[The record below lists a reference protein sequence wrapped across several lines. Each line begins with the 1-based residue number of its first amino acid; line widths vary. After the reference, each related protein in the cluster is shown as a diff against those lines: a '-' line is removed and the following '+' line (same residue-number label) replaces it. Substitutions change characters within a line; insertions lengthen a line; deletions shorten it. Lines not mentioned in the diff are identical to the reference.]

1 MKDMT
6 VETLN
11 FIILCMGLLFVMAG
25 ILLIVGKLAGETS
38 GVHCVRRAHDR
49 MGASLRHP
57 RITVVDARTRHRPG
71 THTGGHVGGARW
83 RRPDACLHLR
93 TVAHGRNRHNGGRP
107 SMTSIDGLFAILEDR
122 GLMPAVALFSLSAV
136 LGLLYLSSGN
146 LKAPNPH
153 LRQDVDARHS
163 MRSDMARLPI
173 RGMTLNRAWTA
184 YLPRFPVT
192 RVPR

>member
-25 ILLIVGKLAGETS
+25 ILLIVGKLAGKRLAS
-38 GVHCVRRAHDR
+38 IAFGVLMIAWGLLCGIPELRSWMLARATD
-49 MGASLRHP
+49 LE
-57 RITVVDARTRHRPG
+57 
-71 THTGGHVGGARW
+71 HTLEAMWAG
-83 RRPDACLHLR
+83 L
-93 TVAHGRNRHNGGRP
+93 
-107 SMTSIDGLFAILEDR
+107 MTSIDGLFAILEDR

>member
-1 MKDMT
+1 
-6 VETLN
+6 
-11 FIILCMGLLFVMAG
+11 
-25 ILLIVGKLAGETS
+25 
-38 GVHCVRRAHDR
+38 
-49 MGASLRHP
+49 
-57 RITVVDARTRHRPG
+57 
-71 THTGGHVGGARW
+71 
-83 RRPDACLHLR
+83 
-93 TVAHGRNRHNGGRP
+93 
-107 SMTSIDGLFAILEDR
+107 MTSIDGLFAILEDR

-136 LGLLYLSSGN
+136 LGLLYLSS
-146 LKAPNPH
+146 APNPH

>member
-25 ILLIVGKLAGETS
+25 ILLIVGKLAGKRLAS
-38 GVHCVRRAHDR
+38 IAFGVL
-49 MGASLRHP
+49 M
-57 RITVVDARTRHRPG
+57 
-71 THTGGHVGGARW
+71 
-83 RRPDACLHLR
+83 
-93 TVAHGRNRHNGGRP
+93 RP

>member
-1 MKDMT
+1 
-6 VETLN
+6 
-11 FIILCMGLLFVMAG
+11 
-25 ILLIVGKLAGETS
+25 
-38 GVHCVRRAHDR
+38 
-49 MGASLRHP
+49 
-57 RITVVDARTRHRPG
+57 
-71 THTGGHVGGARW
+71 
-83 RRPDACLHLR
+83 
-93 TVAHGRNRHNGGRP
+93 
-107 SMTSIDGLFAILEDR
+107 MTSIDGLFAILEDR

-184 YLPRFPVT
+184 STTLPRH
-192 RVPR
+192 PRSAITDASHVDSSKKDTVGKESKKHES

>member
-25 ILLIVGKLAGETS
+25 IFLIVGKLAGKRPAS
-38 GVHCVRRAHDR
+38 IAVGVLMIAWGLLC
-49 MGASLRHP
+49 G
-57 RITVVDARTRHRPG
+57 IVDARTRHRPG
-71 THTGGHVGGARW
+71 TPTGGHVGGARW

>member
-1 MKDMT
+1 MDAGASASARPA
-6 VETLN
+6 
-11 FIILCMGLLFVMAG
+11 GLPVHDARPVGF
-25 ILLIVGKLAGETS
+25 LLIVGKLAGKRLAS
-38 GVHCVRRAHDR
+38 IAFGVLMIAWGLLCGIPELRSWMLARATDLEHTLEAMWAGLDGDGR
-49 MGASLRHP
+49 M
-57 RITVVDARTRHRPG
+57 
-71 THTGGHVGGARW
+71 
-83 RRPDACLHLR
+83 LR

>member
-25 ILLIVGKLAGETS
+25 IFLIVGKLAGKRPAS
-38 GVHCVRRAHDR
+38 IAVGVLMIAWGLLCGIPESRSWMLARATDLEHLLEAMWAGLDGDGR
-49 MGASLRHP
+49 MLVY
-57 RITVVDARTRHRPG
+57 I
-71 THTGGHVGGARW
+71 
-83 RRPDACLHLR
+83 
-93 TVAHGRNRHNGGRP
+93 
-107 SMTSIDGLFAILEDR
+107 FAILEDR